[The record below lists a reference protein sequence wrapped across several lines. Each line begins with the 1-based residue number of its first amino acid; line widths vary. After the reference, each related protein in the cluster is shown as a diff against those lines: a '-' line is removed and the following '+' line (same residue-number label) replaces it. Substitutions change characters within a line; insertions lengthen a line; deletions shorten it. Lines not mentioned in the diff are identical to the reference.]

1 MAHGAR
7 TTASASVAAALP
19 PAPVAAASA
28 AAPVAA
34 ASAPA
39 LVAAL
44 HVAGVPSPIE
54 RHIVASAA
62 FVSLASTCISSLLPC
77 MSVLL
82 IILLAASTTRKR
94 ISFIVRGRA
103 GNKRR
108 RREGVVDDLFELN
121 DAEFLRM
128 MRMPKVMFLQ
138 LASLITPHL
147 RTHWTAHSRRMAK
160 VGNGSE
166 VLPQAILAA
175 TIRWLAGGSVWD
187 VAFMMKISSKTF
199 HNYKW
204 RVIDALNYVL
214 RDNIA
219 FPTSDTGLCALAQGF
234 RDRDDNVPNVVAA
247 VDAVVLEMRAPT
259 STRLRDKKQTNIS
272 SQYCRKGFFATT
284 MLAFVDANMRF
295 LSISISCGSSSHDS
309 TLFGC
314 SEMGQLLSKP
324 SPQGGID
331 SKWVVAGDDAFKT
344 LPHVMTPYQKQWLT
358 NEQKNFN
365 YCLSKLARCS

>member
-1 MAHGAR
+1 MGC
-7 TTASASVAAALP
+7 SVYDEA
-19 PAPVAAASA
+19 
-28 AAPVAA
+28 
-34 ASAPA
+34 
-39 LVAAL
+39 
-44 HVAGVPSPIE
+44 
-54 RHIVASAA
+54 
-62 FVSLASTCISSLLPC
+62 
-77 MSVLL
+77 
-82 IILLAASTTRKR
+82 
-94 ISFIVRGRA
+94 
-103 GNKRR
+103 
-108 RREGVVDDLFELN
+108 
-121 DAEFLRM
+121 
-128 MRMPKVMFLQ
+128 
-138 LASLITPHL
+138 
-147 RTHWTAHSRRMAK
+147 
-160 VGNGSE
+160 
-166 VLPQAILAA
+166 
-175 TIRWLAGGSVWD
+175 
-187 VAFMMKISSKTF
+187 SKTF
-199 HNYKW
+199 HDYKW

-295 LSISISCGSSSHDS
+295 LSISINCGSSSHDS

-324 SPQGGID
+324 SSQGGID

-344 LPHVMTPYQKQWLT
+344 LPHVMTPYQKQWPT

-365 YCLSKLARCS
+365 YCLSKLRVAVECAFGLWKGKWGIFWRPLLVQQQNIAKLVEVTARLHNLAINRCVCACVCVCVFLSHYI